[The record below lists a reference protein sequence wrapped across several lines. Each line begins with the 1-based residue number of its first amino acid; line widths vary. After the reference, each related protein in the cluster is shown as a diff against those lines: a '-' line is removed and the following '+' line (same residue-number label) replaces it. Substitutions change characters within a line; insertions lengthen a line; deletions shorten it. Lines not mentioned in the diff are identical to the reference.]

1 VSKLKETGKSW
12 WYLAFCSSH
21 PSELQGSHSNHQ
33 PRITGSGLLALQG
46 SRVLEIVDMKDSF
59 SRRIDLVSVLPIL
72 RTMFPF
78 KLFHVWRFHALI
90 AANPWSKRECSLLQ
104 ISADVR
110 YNAAPVVITF
120 VIVVAACLAWWT
132 VTGVVF
138 YLARLVNSRTMGSC
152 RMSGC

>member
-1 VSKLKETGKSW
+1 LCQNSKKRESLDDILLSALLIRVNYKAVTRTINQESRDRV
-12 WYLAFCSSH
+12 L
-21 PSELQGSHSNHQ
+21 
-33 PRITGSGLLALQG
+33 LLALQG
-46 SRVLEIVDMKDSF
+46 SLVLEIVDMKDSF

-120 VIVVAACLAWWT
+120 VIVVAACLA
-132 VTGVVF
+132 
-138 YLARLVNSRTMGSC
+138 
-152 RMSGC
+152 